1 MFKIPT
7 HSDPAVYYVE
17 AEDYLHKWVIKSRVR
32 THYTDGSFHDF
43 HNWVADRPDE
53 FSAYKLAK
61 ELNS

>member
-7 HSDPAVYYVE
+7 HSDPATYFVVKTGDVYE
-17 AEDYLHKWVIKSRVR
+17 IKSIVR
-32 THYTDGSFHDF
+32 TYYTDGSFRDF
-43 HNWVADRPDE
+43 DNWVAERPDE